1 MSTRVE
7 FIQIQYTGWPDFGAP
22 SDTTPIIRLVEDVRQ
37 TITSPK
43 KGETSNILVHCS
55 AGVGR
60 TGTFIALY
68 QMMEE
73 MDDLIPK
80 YQENGA
86 SCNMSM
92 DIFNTVLNL
101 RSKRVYMV
109 SLFPNFGSF
118 SRIIKKD
125 NRFNLDISKMIFYF

>member
-1 MSTRVE
+1 MSSKVE

-37 TITSPK
+37 MITSPK

-109 SLFPNFGSF
+109 SLFQNFGSF
-118 SRIIKKD
+118 SRIT
-125 NRFNLDISKMIFYF
+125 